1 MISTDRS
8 KDRSVVRRVLGVLI
22 CALAVG
28 ALGLVAWGKRQS
40 RPELLDQAIML
51 AESGKLD
58 VAELKVREYLRND
71 PDRGA
76 ARLLLAQILLERTD
90 SPSAPVGKQPFT
102 IAQEAL
108 DHLSRVHP
116 YNSRMTTAFELSR
129 AKALYRLFRFDE
141 AEESWLAALKVD
153 PSKIEAGLGL
163 LNLYYLESRQE
174 ESRQLALRLFR
185 FDRDPS
191 ERKQVL
197 LELLKQD
204 VRPPAPGSV
213 ALGFEPVIR
222 QHPREFHGAIALGLA
237 EIRSGQIDNGIDRLR
252 RVVRD
257 HRDRIEGW
265 DSLLTALDES
275 GQVDEL
281 EEVLKGVPSVLE
293 TSPRLAKHRA
303 RVAQGRQWN
312 KAVEF
317 YRQALAVE
325 PHNRIVEYQLSRALR
340 FLGEK
345 AEAERIEL
353 RLRSWDTAI
362 QEIRQWYDLAATT
375 SLPAARSGKD
385 LFQRIAGARERMQLV
400 EEARAWHQ
408 LVLLDDPKNDVSVSA
423 LARLKNEETAGN
435 L

>member
-8 KDRSVVRRVLGVLI
+8 RDRSVVRLVFGVLI

-40 RPELLDQAIML
+40 RPALLDEAVIL
-51 AESGKLD
+51 AEAGKLD
-58 VAELKVREYLRND
+58 LAELNVREYLKND

-76 ARLLLAQILLERTD
+76 ARLLLAQILLERPD
-90 SPSAPVGKQPFT
+90 SSSASFGKQPFT
-102 IAQEAL
+102 IAREAL

-129 AKALYRLFRFDE
+129 GKALYRMKQLDE
-141 AEESWLAALKVD
+141 AEESWLAALEAD
-153 PSKIEAGLGL
+153 PSKTEAGLGL
-163 LNLYYLESRQE
+163 LNLYYLEGRQE
-174 ESRQLALRLFR
+174 ESRQLVLRLFR
-185 FDRDPS
+185 FERDPL
-191 ERKQVL
+191 ERKQLL
-197 LELLKQD
+197 LELVRQD
-204 VRPPAPGSV
+204 VRPLAPGSV
-213 ALGFEPVIR
+213 VLGFEPVIR
-222 QHPREFHGAIALGLA
+222 QHPGEFYGAIALGLA
-237 EIRSGQIDNGIDRLR
+237 ETRSGQIENGIDRLR
-252 RVVRD
+252 QLVRD
-257 HRDRIEGW
+257 HRDRVEAW

-281 EEVLKGVPSVLE
+281 EEALKGVPSDLQ

-325 PHNRIVEYQLSRALR
+325 RHNRVVEYQLSRALR

-353 RLRSWDTAI
+353 RLRGWDAAI
-362 QEIRQWYDLAATT
+362 QEIRPLYDLAVNP
-375 SLPAARSGKD
+375 SEPAARPGTD
-385 LFQRIAGARERMQLV
+385 LFQRIAGARERMQLLD
-400 EEARAWHQ
+400 EARAWHQ
-408 LVLLDDPKNDVSVSA
+408 LVLLDDPKNEVSVSA
-423 LARLKNEETAGN
+423 LARLKIEETASN